1 MKSFQTVAKKP
12 LLSKVLLIMKLTTVL
27 LLFCILQVSAKG
39 FGQKKLNLKF
49 TKTEISSILT
59 SIEKQTSYRFL
70 YNNNLADLKQK
81 INLTVQEAD
90 LKEVLD
96 QMFANTGLLYQFMEN
111 NLVVIMGADDAAAYE
126 IQSIV
131 TGKVTGDNNAA
142 LSGVS
147 VQVKGTNKGTVTNGE
162 GMFSINADANDVLVI
177 SYVGYE
183 VQEIA
188 VAGKTEI
195 NVALALSTKQ
205 LDQVVVV
212 GYGTQRKIDV
222 TGSVAQV
229 KGEDISK
236 QASINPISALQG
248 KVAGVQITNSG
259 APGASPEIRIRG
271 LGTVYGNPNPLYVV
285 DGVWFDDISFLNP
298 ADIENISILKDASS
312 EAIYGIRAANGVV
325 LIQTKKGRAGQAVI
339 NYNGYVGMQHVTNPV
354 EMANA
359 NEFATLVNELS
370 TINGGGNILTPS
382 DYSKGTDW
390 YHQVLRNALITN
402 HQVSLSGG
410 TEKSTYNFS
419 IGYLKQDGIVETND
433 YTRVTARLQNDFQV
447 FKSLKIGYTVTTSA
461 SNSNDI
467 NGGIF
472 HQLFA
477 ASPVVPVYYADGS
490 YGDPSD
496 YNLGDGANFNPQVTI
511 DYFDQKSKN
520 YRLTGNTYADLKF
533 ARHFTF
539 HASVGG
545 EFGQSEVRGYTPVYT
560 ATLKQRNTTSQLSMS
575 RAETRNWIVENT
587 LTYDNKFGDHNLKI
601 LAGQSAQRYQS
612 YGFSASAPNVPNT
625 SDGDLYLRLGNTA
638 GRNVNDYGDISTIAS
653 YFGRVNYSFQ
663 NKYLL
668 NASIRGDGSSK
679 FFGDQRWGYFPSV
692 GAGWVISN
700 ENFMKN
706 QKVFNSLKLRGS
718 WGKIGNASVPSNI
731 SILRVA
737 QDPYLTAI
745 FGGGIYTGA
754 SINSVVPPTTY
765 WERGVGTDIG
775 LEATLMHNKLSI
787 EADFYNKKTEQAIFD
802 VPIPASVGTGSGT
815 IIANQADFQNRGFEF
830 SATWKSDIG
839 KNLTY
844 SISGNIGI
852 NDNKVLSVTTGS
864 NPIYAGGGAA
874 TGGALSTR
882 TVVGQPIG
890 QFFGYEVIG
899 VFQTDAEAA
908 GSAQPNAKAG
918 DFKYLDVSGSGGKP
932 DGKIDGLDRVPT
944 GNPNAKYSYGINT
957 NWAYKQFDLT
967 LDFQGVAGV
976 DIYNANLGIR
986 YGNENFTKDFY
997 DNRWHGQG
1005 TSNTYPSANIG
1016 GGTNYLPNSF
1026 FVESGSYFRVRNMQ
1040 LGYTLSS
1047 AITDRWKMKKLR
1059 FYVNAQN
1066 AFNFFSYKGFSPE
1079 IGGSPTNAG
1088 IDTNVYPLYATYN
1101 FGVNVTF

>member
-1 MKSFQTVAKKP
+1 MKSFLTGEKIP
-12 LLSKVLLIMKLTTVL
+12 FLSKLLLIMKLTVVL
-27 LLFCILQVSAKG
+27 VMVFSLHAAADG
-39 FGQKKLNLKF
+39 FGQQKISLKF
-49 TKTEISSILT
+49 KKTEIANILA

-70 YNNNLADLKQK
+70 YNNDLAAMKQK
-81 INLTVQEAD
+81 VDLSVQDAE

-96 QMFANTGLLYQFMEN
+96 AIFVKTELSYELKQN
-111 NLVVIMGADDAAAYE
+111 NLVVIKTAEDEVAYKVPDV
-126 IQSIV
+126 I
-131 TGKVTGDNNAA
+131 TGKITGENNAP
-142 LSGVS
+142 LPGVS
-147 VQVKGTNKGTVTNGE
+147 VQVKGSNRGTFTNSE
-162 GMFSINADANDVLVI
+162 GVFTITAGNDDVLVV
-177 SYVGYE
+177 SYIGYE
-183 VQEIA
+183 QQEVA
-188 VAGKTEI
+188 VAGKTTV
-195 NVALALSTKQ
+195 NVALVLSTKQ
-205 LDQVVVV
+205 LDQVIVV
-212 GYGTQRKIDV
+212 GYGSQRKIDV

-229 KGEDISK
+229 KGEEISK
-236 QASINPISALQG
+236 QSSINPISALQG

-325 LIQTKKGRAGQAVI
+325 LISTKKGRSGQAVI
-339 NYNGYVGMQHVTNPV
+339 NYNGFVGIQHVTNPV

-359 NEFATLVNELS
+359 NEFATLINELA
-370 TINGGGNILTPS
+370 TANGANPILNPS
-382 DYSKGTDW
+382 DYGKGTDW

-402 HQVSLSGG
+402 HQLSLSGG

-433 YTRVTARLQNDFQV
+433 FTRVTARLQNDFQV
-447 FKSLKIGYTVTTSA
+447 FKSLKIGYTVTSSA

-511 DYFDQKSKN
+511 DVFDQKSKN

-533 ARHFTF
+533 AQHFTF
-539 HASVGG
+539 HTSIGG
-545 EFGQSEVRGYTPVYT
+545 EFGQSEVRGYVPVYT
-560 ATLKQRNTTSQLSMS
+560 ATLKQRNTTSQLAMS
-575 RAETRNWIVENT
+575 RAETRNWILENT
-587 LTYDNKFGDHNLKI
+587 LTYDNKFGDHSIKI

-612 YGFSASAPNVPNT
+612 YSFSASAPNVPNT

-638 GRNVNDYGDISTIAS
+638 GRNVSDAGDLSTIAS
-653 YFGRVNYSFQ
+653 YFARANYAYQ

-668 NASIRGDGSSK
+668 SASIRGDGSSK
-679 FFGDQRWGYFPSV
+679 FFGDQRWGYFPSI

-706 QKVFNSLKLRGS
+706 QQLFNSLKLRGS

-731 SILRVA
+731 SVLRVA

-745 FGGGIYTGA
+745 FGGNIYTGA

-775 LEATLMHNKLSI
+775 VEATLMHNRLTV
-787 EADFYNKKTEQAIFD
+787 EADYYDKKTEKAIFD

-830 SATWKSDIG
+830 SATWKDNINEGLS
-839 KNLTY
+839 Y
-844 SISGNIGI
+844 SVSANIGI
-852 NDNKVLSVTTGS
+852 NDNKVLAVTTGS
-864 NPIYAGGGAA
+864 NPIYAGGAAA

-890 QFFGYEVIG
+890 QFFGYQVVG

-908 GSAQPNAKAG
+908 ASAQPNAKAG
-918 DFKYLDVSGSGGKP
+918 DFKYLDVSGSAGKP

-944 GNPNAKYSYGINT
+944 GNPNPKYSYGINT

-997 DNRWHGQG
+997 DNRWHGAG

-1040 LGYTLSS
+1040 LGYTLSP
-1047 AITDRWKMKKLR
+1047 AITQKWNMKKLR
-1059 FYVNAQN
+1059 VYVNAQN
-1066 AFNFFSYKGFSPE
+1066 AFNFFTYKGFSPE